1 MLVRVQI
8 FLGTCQRPLKF
19 TEDDFFN
26 VILSGTLL
34 SDTISYTRIM
44 DAVGYGAVEADY
56 FRSHCQNA
64 SLLKTLAQLIPVGPF

>member
-1 MLVRVQI
+1 
-8 FLGTCQRPLKF
+8 
-19 TEDDFFN
+19 
-26 VILSGTLL
+26 
-34 SDTISYTRIM
+34 M